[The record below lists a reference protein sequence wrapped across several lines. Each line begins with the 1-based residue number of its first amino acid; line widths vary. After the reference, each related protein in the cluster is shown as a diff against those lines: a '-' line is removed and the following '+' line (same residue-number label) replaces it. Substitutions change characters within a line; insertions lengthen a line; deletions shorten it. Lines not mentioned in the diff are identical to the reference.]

1 MTMKAYGVKP
11 RDAEREWSK
20 SPTLKTDYHICR
32 WYKKSERFSA
42 RKEIKR
48 ELDAYSGQKEE

>member
-1 MTMKAYGVKP
+1 MEQEP
-11 RDAEREWSK
+11 DAQNRL
-20 SPTLKTDYHICR
+20 PHLQVVQ
-32 WYKKSERFSA
+32 KSERFSA

>member
-1 MTMKAYGVKP
+1 MKAYGVKP